1 MPTVSFTTSGALRKS
16 ALRQA
21 NERLVLD
28 TIRRNPGIARFELAR
43 VTGFS
48 KTSVTFVVN
57 RLLKDGLLRE
67 EKLDNAKLDNAK
79 LAGRDNAKQAGRP
92 PTALHL
98 SSNARAAI
106 GVEIARPESRV
117 VLVDLHGQIQKERP
131 VPWHPSPEHLLDKIC
146 RAIQSVAAG
155 YRSEHILGVGIALP
169 GTIDKSTGRVVAAET
184 IGWLN
189 VEVGATLRNRLNSPL
204 NGMSPFRP
212 ISEAAPSAQGG
223 KGSRG
228 CWPLFF
234 ENNANVSA
242 LAEQWYSQDG
252 AALRY
257 FVYIRLRGGLGS
269 GVVVDGRILHGTSG
283 AGSEFG
289 HVMLYPDGRP
299 CPCGNRGCWE
309 QYASDAAL
317 LSAYAEAS
325 GNTTLDD
332 PREVLQHARNGNPLA
347 LQALR
352 TTAYYLALG
361 CSNVIAVLNPQ
372 AIIVGEPLASAWD
385 LIEDTL
391 QTELRARVPSYYLAR
406 LRILPARFDRD
417 SALRGAAALA
427 LAHFFN
433 RFDAMETHI

>member
-1 MPTVSFTTSGALRKS
+1 
-16 ALRQA
+16 
-21 NERLVLD
+21 
-28 TIRRNPGIARFELAR
+28 
-43 VTGFS
+43 
-48 KTSVTFVVN
+48 
-57 RLLKDGLLRE
+57 LKEGLLRE
-67 EKLDNAKLDNAK
+67 EKLDYAKL
-79 LAGRDNAKQAGRP
+79 DNAKQAGRP

-98 SSNARAAI
+98 SSDARAAI
-106 GVEIARPESRV
+106 GFEIAQPVSRV
-117 VLVDLHGQIQKERP
+117 VLVDLDGQIQKERP
-131 VPWHPSPEHLLDKIC
+131 IPWHPSPEHLLDKIC
-146 RAIQSVAAG
+146 RAIQSVAGG

-184 IGWLN
+184 IGWLD
-189 VEVGATLRNRLNSPL
+189 VDVGAALRSRLN
-204 NGMSPFRP
+204 
-212 ISEAAPSAQGG
+212 
-223 KGSRG
+223 
-228 CWPLFF
+228 WPLFF
-234 ENNANVSA
+234 ENNANASA

-252 AALRY
+252 AGLRY

-309 QYASDAAL
+309 QYASDSAL

-325 GNTTLDD
+325 GDTTLDD
-332 PREVLQHARNGNPLA
+332 TRDVLQLARNGHRHA

-361 CSNVIAVLNPQ
+361 CSNVIAVLNPE

-391 QTELRARVPSYYLAR
+391 QTELRTRVPSYYLAR

-427 LAHFFN
+427 LAHFFT